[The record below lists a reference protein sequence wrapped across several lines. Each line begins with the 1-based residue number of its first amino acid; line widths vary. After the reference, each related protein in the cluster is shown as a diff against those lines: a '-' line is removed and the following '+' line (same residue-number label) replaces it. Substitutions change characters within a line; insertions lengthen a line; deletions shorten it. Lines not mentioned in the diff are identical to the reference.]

1 MNAMLEPRIVAARIH
16 GFDLSAHGPASVPD
30 RITASS
36 HGCLILNVDAGR
48 TRTIPLLAAISV
60 D

>member
-1 MNAMLEPRIVAARIH
+1 MNAMLEPRIVAASTH
-16 GFDLSAHGPASVPD
+16 GLDLLEHGSPELAD

-36 HGCLILNVDAGR
+36 HGCLMINLDA
-48 TRTIPLLAAISV
+48 